1 MEKQALY
8 KIDIKIESIDRE
20 LKKRLLGYGSRAV
33 LGRDIGILEDIQR
46 NITISYRLSRFLA
59 NIFSLFLVSFALIK
73 TIGINIPIDLN
84 RISVLIILAC
94 LFHINTYRNY
104 RLKKDIELKI
114 FLVKIEQDLRAEHPA
129 QSAEI
134 QEQ

>member
-33 LGRDIGILEDIQR
+33 LGRDIVILEDIQR

-114 FLVKIEQDLRAEHPA
+114 FLVKIEQDLRAEYPA